1 VIGLAAYVAFLGVS
15 LAVICTPGQDTALTV
30 RNTLAGGRRAGVAT
44 ACGVATGQAVWTLAT
59 SAGLALVIVASAPVF
74 LAIRLAGAA
83 YLVYLG
89 LRLLWRPA
97 EGAAGA
103 SNKTGARPSFA
114 QGLVSNLTN
123 GKMVAFFISLLP
135 PFAGA
140 HPSFVI
146 LLLLGLN
153 FCVLTLA
160 WLCAYAFAVERMR
173 SRLAGRRLRRV
184 LDRAVGSVLVLLGL
198 RVGWE
203 AVRA

>member
-1 VIGLAAYVAFLGVS
+1 MIGLAAYVAFLGVS

-44 ACGVATGQAVWTLAT
+44 ACGVATGQAVWTLAS

-74 LAIRLAGAA
+74 FAIRVAGAA

-103 SNKTGARPSFA
+103 SYKTGARPSFA
-114 QGLVSNLTN
+114 QGLLSNLTN

-184 LDRAVGSVLVLLGL
+184 LDRAVGSVLVVLGL

>member
-1 VIGLAAYVAFLGVS
+1 
-15 LAVICTPGQDTALTV
+15 
-30 RNTLAGGRRAGVAT
+30 
-44 ACGVATGQAVWTLAT
+44 
-59 SAGLALVIVASAPVF
+59 
-74 LAIRLAGAA
+74 
-83 YLVYLG
+83 
-89 LRLLWRPA
+89 
-97 EGAAGA
+97 
-103 SNKTGARPSFA
+103 
-114 QGLVSNLTN
+114 
-123 GKMVAFFISLLP
+123 MVAFFISLLP

-184 LDRAVGSVLVLLGL
+184 LDRAVGSVLVVLGL